1 MGWDVDLAKE
11 LKKRNNKTSSGPLI
25 GNIIAVNPL
34 KISIFDGKVI
44 ISNMYI
50 CSRLSVEIGDNVLCI
65 PTADEQKYFIVDK
78 VV

>member
-11 LKKRNNKTSSGPLI
+11 FKKRTNSTPYGPVI
-25 GNIIAVNPL
+25 GKVIGVNPL
-34 KISIFDGKVI
+34 RISIFDGKVI
-44 ISNMYI
+44 ISKMYV
-50 CSRLSVEIGDNVLCI
+50 CSRISVEIDDNVLCI

>member
-11 LKKRNNKTSSGPLI
+11 FKKRTNSTPGGPVLGEVI
-25 GNIIAVNPL
+25 GVNPL